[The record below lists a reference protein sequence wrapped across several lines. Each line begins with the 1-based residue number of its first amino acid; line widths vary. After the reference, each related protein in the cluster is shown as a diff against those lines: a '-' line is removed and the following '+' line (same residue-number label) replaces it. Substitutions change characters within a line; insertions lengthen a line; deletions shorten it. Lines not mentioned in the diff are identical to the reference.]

1 MIVRL
6 QDWTPQV
13 DPTCYVASNATVIGQ
28 VTLRRG
34 ASLWF
39 NTVVRGDM
47 APITIGEET
56 NVQDLAMVHVDYDT
70 PTVIGNRVVVG
81 HRAVIHGATVGDDC
95 IIGMGAILLNRS
107 RIGSKCIV
115 AAGAVVREDFVVPD
129 GSLAA
134 GVPAVVKRPLTPA
147 EIERIR
153 RNVTDYAARAQLYRR
168 ELPAAV
174 TAGRRGEPRWNG
186 SVPGDCRLQ

>member
-6 QDWTPQV
+6 QHWTPRV
-13 DPTCYVASNATVIGQ
+13 DPTCYIAPNATIIGQ
-28 VTLRRG
+28 VTLARG
-34 ASLWF
+34 ASVWF

-56 NVQDLAMVHVDYDT
+56 NVQDLAMVHVDYNT

-81 HRAVIHGATVGDDC
+81 HRAIIHGATVGDDC

-107 RIGSKCIV
+107 RVGSNCIV

-129 GSLAA
+129 GSLIA
-134 GVPAVVKRPLTPA
+134 GVPAVVKRPLTP
-147 EIERIR
+147 EETERIR
-153 RNVTDYAARAQLYRR
+153 RNATDYAARAQLYLRQGFGKQ
-168 ELPAAV
+168 EA
-174 TAGRRGEPRWNG
+174 
-186 SVPGDCRLQ
+186 